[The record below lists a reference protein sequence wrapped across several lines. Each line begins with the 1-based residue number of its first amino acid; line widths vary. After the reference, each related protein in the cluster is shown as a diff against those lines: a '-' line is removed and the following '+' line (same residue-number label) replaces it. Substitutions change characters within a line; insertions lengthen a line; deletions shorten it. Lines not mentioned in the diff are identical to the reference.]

1 MHRAGPGS
9 QIFYFKSQSLVSP
22 FLITFICLISD
33 DQESNGKVREDK
45 RELYAKQVGG
55 LHIMKSPQSQQ
66 LRMGTHSTMEWLMRK
81 TQVWE
86 SKLDLWARN

>member
-66 LRMGTHSTMEWLMRK
+66 LRMLGRVVTRLSRMVASPPLHERFL
-81 TQVWE
+81 Q
-86 SKLDLWARN
+86 